1 MAKKTTG
8 KKIRD
13 ILFGVLSFFL
23 AFFLFLLSLCVLTEL
38 SLFNKDY
45 WIDKMNSTNYFSD
58 KSEEI
63 TDKLVILGNASGLK
77 KEFCESIVDSI
88 MVTSDTENY
97 LDDFFRAGTGHI
109 DTTAFKQKFVTEL
122 DAYIKKNN
130 AKVDQKN
137 VDYLVKNA
145 ENQYKECVHIP
156 LLVTIS
162 GYFHAVKKYLPYV
175 MAGLVLLSAIIVLV
189 LVFGNRW
196 KHRVFKYLYFAA
208 AADFLALTTAAA
220 YMSINGGLKNINLE
234 SRAFYNMVVLFANEM
249 NVILW
254 AEAAFFFIT
263 AAAFFCLYRSLFLK
277 LTAD

>member
-130 AKVDQKN
+130 
-137 VDYLVKNA
+137 
-145 ENQYKECVHIP
+145 
-156 LLVTIS
+156 VTQ
-162 GYFHAVKKYLPYV
+162 
-175 MAGLVLLSAIIVLV
+175 
-189 LVFGNRW
+189 
-196 KHRVFKYLYFAA
+196 
-208 AADFLALTTAAA
+208 
-220 YMSINGGLKNINLE
+220 
-234 SRAFYNMVVLFANEM
+234 
-249 NVILW
+249 
-254 AEAAFFFIT
+254 
-263 AAAFFCLYRSLFLK
+263 
-277 LTAD
+277 